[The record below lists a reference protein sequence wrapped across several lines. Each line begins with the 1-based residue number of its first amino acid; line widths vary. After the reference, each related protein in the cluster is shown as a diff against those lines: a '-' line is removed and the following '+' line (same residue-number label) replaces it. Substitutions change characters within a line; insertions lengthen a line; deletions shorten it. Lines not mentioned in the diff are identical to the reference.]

1 MEAGQLEHH
10 LEREEAGEHEVDV
23 LVDHLVR
30 VRHVV
35 VVAREDDRVE
45 QDEAEHEPIEPRV
58 GDQLVDA
65 VHSPLEALAPAEQ
78 RLLRLLRVPAEPL
91 LQPAR
96 RSRPTPALLGARRLR
111 QQELLL
117 LLGLLLGLRRG

>member
-1 MEAGQLEHH
+1 M
-10 LEREEAGEHEVDV
+10 
-23 LVDHLVR
+23 R

-65 VHSPLEALAPAEQ
+65 AHSPLEALAPAEQ
-78 RLLRLLRVPAEPL
+78 RLLRLLGVPAEPL

-96 RSRPTPALLGARRLR
+96 RPRPTPALLGARRLR
-111 QQELLL
+111 QLELLL
-117 LLGLLLGLRRG
+117 LLGLLLGLRAVRVRVRVRARVS